1 MDMSKTIIT
10 MSSITYAMKAKDY
23 LNSLGY
29 WCETERTRKN
39 IGSGCGYSIIIKDDP
54 DLIAPLLENKH
65 IPYKG
70 IYRL

>member
-1 MDMSKTIIT
+1 MDKTIIT
-10 MSSITYAMKAKDY
+10 MSSITYAMKAKEY

-29 WCETERTRKN
+29 WCEVERTRKN
-39 IGSGCGYSIIIKDDP
+39 IGSGCGYSIIIKDHP
-54 DLIAPLLENKH
+54 DLITPLLDRKH